1 VSAIPTASV
10 TRTPVRPGAQDAAV
24 EFLSS
29 DESTM
34 NCMTIGLITRQAT
47 TADAPALVALVNSA
61 YRGDSSRAG
70 WTTEADLLGGQRV
83 DVEGLTETIARPGSV
98 ILLHERDQVPVAGV
112 HLERT
117 GEDCYLGM
125 LTIRPTMQGAGLGRQ
140 MLEAAERWAMEHWSS
155 RTMHMTVI
163 VQRTELIAWYE
174 RRGYRRTGE
183 RKPFPYGDERF
194 GLPKRDD
201 LVFEVLRK
209 SLSQ

>member
-1 VSAIPTASV
+1 
-10 TRTPVRPGAQDAAV
+10 
-24 EFLSS
+24 
-29 DESTM
+29 
-34 NCMTIGLITRQAT
+34 MTIGLTTRPAAT
-47 TADAPALVALVNSA
+47 AEAPVLAALINSA

-83 DVEGLTETIARPGSV
+83 DIEGLTEMMARPGNV
-98 ILLHERDQVPVAGV
+98 ILLYERDYGPVACV

-117 GEDCYLGM
+117 GEDCYLGL
-125 LTIRPTMQGAGLGRQ
+125 LTIQPTMQGAGLGRQ
-140 MLEAAERWAMEHWSS
+140 MLETAERWAMEHWSS

-194 GLPKRDD
+194 GLPRRDD
-201 LVFEVLRK
+201 LAFEVLRK

>member
-1 VSAIPTASV
+1 
-10 TRTPVRPGAQDAAV
+10 
-24 EFLSS
+24 
-29 DESTM
+29 
-34 NCMTIGLITRQAT
+34 MTIGMITRPAT

-61 YRGDSSRAG
+61 YRGDSSKAG

-83 DVEGLTETIARPGSV
+83 DVEGLTETIARPGNV
-98 ILLHERDQVPVAGV
+98 ILLHERDRVPVACV

-125 LTIRPTMQGAGLGRQ
+125 LTIRPTTQGAGLGRQ
-140 MLEAAERWAMEHWSS
+140 MLETAERWAMEHWSS

-174 RRGYRRTGE
+174 RRGYRRTAE

-194 GLPKRDD
+194 GLPRRDD
-201 LVFEVLRK
+201 LAFEVLRK